1 MTNKTEDRQQ
11 SDSREAVPDL
21 ASVLAGAGKR
31 RRRPRWMLRLFV
43 LLVLVGAGAG
53 GYAYFGRGETPYVY
67 TTQPAKRGDLT
78 VLVTATGSVEPTE
91 KVDISSEL
99 SGTIRSVSVDYN
111 SAVKKGDV
119 LAMLDTN
126 KLEADVQSAK
136 AKVNSSEAN
145 VLKADAEMK
154 AARNS
159 FDRLQSLVQN
169 RVSSQQDLDAAQ
181 YKFDA
186 AAAAKNINEAD
197 VLASKAD
204 LKLAEV
210 NLAKARIA
218 SPIDGIVLTR
228 AVDPGATVAASLSAP
243 VLFTIAGDLRRMEL
257 QVDVDEADV
266 GQVAI
271 GQAASFSVDAFP
283 NRKFP
288 AEIRTIRYA
297 SETISNVVTYMAVL
311 TVENND
317 MLLRPGMTATADI
330 TVKSLKG
337 QLLVPN
343 AALRYSPPAA
353 RENRSSIF
361 NLFRP
366 PRMRSFS
373 PAPTQ
378 AGAKR
383 TVWAMRNG
391 RPQPV
396 SIEIGATDGQF
407 TELVSGG
414 VSEGDELI
422 TDATADGR

>member
-1 MTNKTEDRQQ
+1 MANKTEDRQQ
-11 SDSREAVPDL
+11 DSREAAPDL

-31 RRRPRWMLRLFV
+31 RRGPRWLLRLFV
-43 LLVLVGAGAG
+43 LVVLICGGVGA
-53 GYAYFGRGETPYVY
+53 YLYFGHGETQYVY

-91 KVDISSEL
+91 KVDVSSEL
-99 SGTIRSVSVDYN
+99 SGTVRSVNVDYN

-119 LAMLDTN
+119 LAVLDTN

-210 NLAKARIA
+210 NLAKARIV

-228 AVDPGATVAASLSAP
+228 SVDPGATVAASLSAP

-266 GQVAI
+266 GQVAV
-271 GQAASFSVDAFP
+271 GQSASFSVDAFP

-288 AEIRTIRYA
+288 AEIRNIRYA

-330 TVKSLKG
+330 TVKSLKA
-337 QLLVPN
+337 QLLIPN

-353 RENRSSIF
+353 RESRSSIF

-378 AGAKR
+378 AGSKR

-396 SIEIGATDGQF
+396 AIEIGATDGQF

-422 TDATADGR
+422 TDATAGGR

>member
-11 SDSREAVPDL
+11 ADRSEAAPDL

-31 RRRPRWMLRLFV
+31 RRGPRWLLRLFV
-43 LLVLVGAGAG
+43 LLVLVGTGVG

-159 FDRLQSLVQN
+159 LERLQSLVQN

-197 VLASKAD
+197 VLASEAD

-228 AVDPGATVAASLSAP
+228 SVDPGATVAASLSAP

-271 GQAASFSVDAFP
+271 GQTASFSVDAFP

-330 TVKSLKG
+330 TVKSLKA
-337 QLLVPN
+337 QLLIPN

-353 RENRSSIF
+353 RESRSSIF

-378 AGAKR
+378 AGSKR

-414 VSEGDELI
+414 VSEGDELV
-422 TDATADGR
+422 TDATAGSR